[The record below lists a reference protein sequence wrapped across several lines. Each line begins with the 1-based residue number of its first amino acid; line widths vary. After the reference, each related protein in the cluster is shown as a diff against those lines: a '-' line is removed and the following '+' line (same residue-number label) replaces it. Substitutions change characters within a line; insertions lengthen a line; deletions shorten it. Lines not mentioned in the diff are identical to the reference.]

1 LRRAKNS
8 DLKEA
13 IEYMRRKETGVVEVE
28 AGTWNGEVWNT
39 GQVQEYVEKL
49 GKCVVMID
57 GFVVDVT
64 SYLGDHVSR

>member
-1 LRRAKNS
+1 MRRAKNS

>member
-1 LRRAKNS
+1 
-8 DLKEA
+8 
-13 IEYMRRKETGVVEVE
+13 MHRKEILGVVEME
-28 AGTWNGEVWNT
+28 TNIWNGEVWNT
-39 GQVQEYVEKL
+39 KQVQEYAEKL